1 MKACRNCIIM
11 TYITVSQQ
19 QIMARYRQDAL
30 SLTNRSLQWS
40 SHSVTQM
47 VTLQYFIRYCHW
59 SNARQEIRLTFA
71 GDIGIDSQSEFD
83 IVSSWSSL
91 DCNFVTIPAGVKSE
105 ISLFI
110 RAFVFRLAASIWDP
124 LWAYNS
130 EAHAYANFCRCEISA
145 CEYLREVDLC
155 SYIAYKH

>member
-1 MKACRNCIIM
+1 MKACQNCIIM
-11 TYITVSQQ
+11 TYITVSRQ

-30 SLTNRSLQWS
+30 SLTSWSLQWS

-124 LWAYNS
+124 LWAYKS
-130 EAHAYANFCRCEISA
+130 EFHSYTIFSRCEFSA
-145 CEYLREVDLC
+145 CSYSRRIYLC
-155 SYIAYKH
+155 SCIAY